1 MFSLA
6 PKRSSIG
13 SLKTWKS
20 TVTTREMTTSRAV
33 QPPRM
38 ALAPSW
44 SPAPMRMAALEP
56 PPMPARAERAEM
68 NMMTGKATPRPVR
81 ARSPVPSIWPMYIRS
96 TML

>member
-1 MFSLA
+1 
-6 PKRSSIG
+6 
-13 SLKTWKS
+13 
-20 TVTTREMTTSRAV
+20 
-33 QPPRM
+33 
-38 ALAPSW
+38 
-44 SPAPMRMAALEP
+44 MRMAALEP